1 MPGLPVPY
9 AGRHPRRVP
18 CVTDLLQVSRSE
30 VDGCIVLSVN
40 GEIDA
45 LTAPTLDAEI
55 RAGIR
60 ESVPGLLVVDL
71 TAVDFLGSAGLAV
84 LVNTV
89 KDAQQQRV
97 MLRIVIDNSRPVV
110 RPIEVTGLDAV
121 LPVYDT
127 VEHALQTDL

>member
-1 MPGLPVPY
+1 M
-9 AGRHPRRVP
+9 
-18 CVTDLLQVSRSE
+18 TDLLQVTRSV

-45 LTAPTLDAEI
+45 LTAPTLDSAI
-55 RAGIR
+55 RTGIR
-60 ESVPGLLVVDL
+60 ESAPGVLVVDL
-71 TAVDFLGSAGLAV
+71 TAVEFLGSAGLAV

-89 KDAQQQRV
+89 KDAQDQRV

-127 VEHALQTDL
+127 VEHALQDGL

>member
-1 MPGLPVPY
+1 M
-9 AGRHPRRVP
+9 
-18 CVTDLLQVSRSE
+18 TDLLQVTRRM

-55 RAGIR
+55 RSGVR
-60 ESVPGLLVVDL
+60 ESEPGLLVVDL
-71 TAVDFLGSAGLAV
+71 TTVGFLGSAGLAV

-89 KDAQQQRV
+89 KDALEQRV
-97 MLRIVIDNSRPVV
+97 MLRLVIDNTRPVV

-127 VEHALQTDL
+127 VEQALQTDL